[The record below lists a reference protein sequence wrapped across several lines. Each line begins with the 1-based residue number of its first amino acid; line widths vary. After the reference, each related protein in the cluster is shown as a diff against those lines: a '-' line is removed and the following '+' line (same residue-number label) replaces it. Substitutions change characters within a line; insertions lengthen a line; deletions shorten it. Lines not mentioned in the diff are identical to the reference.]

1 MRVNLW
7 DTRFYIG
14 EMSNADDILK
24 EWEPYLQDD
33 SYISDSMWTMAETKS
48 SIRNEKNKELPW
60 NVFFESVR
68 PHMNTF
74 LESLDPQV
82 PYNVF
87 CDEMWFN
94 KYEKGDYQE
103 PHDHAFP
110 GRGIS
115 VIYFL
120 DFPDQEKEPGGTL
133 VFECPNFQMIRATGM
148 DRIFNDYNYQH
159 ITPPLKKGTLII
171 FPSYIS
177 HYVLPNKT
185 DKRRATIAA
194 NFVITAADKKDE

>member
-115 VIYFL
+115 VL
-120 DFPDQEKEPGGTL
+120 
-133 VFECPNFQMIRATGM
+133 
-148 DRIFNDYNYQH
+148 IF
-159 ITPPLKKGTLII
+159 K
-171 FPSYIS
+171 
-177 HYVLPNKT
+177 
-185 DKRRATIAA
+185 
-194 NFVITAADKKDE
+194 